1 MRRRRRGRAF
11 CRGVDARHSSSVD
24 FHSSVL
30 RLSRGIRFQRRP
42 RESLLLGVDGG
53 WGSPCLVTRRSV
65 ATGSVLTAR
74 RALRCASNIPR
85 PSEGPVRFDLARC
98 WTRCLPEDR
107 PTRGHVAGTHTGS
120 STGRAMGPSPWIARL
135 PTPYARGD
143 TKLEPMAAGRFGRP
157 VPGRGGRIFMPPAT
171 CAGPADLVA
180 PPPAQRVQSASRSPD
195 HLPRAARFWFGTL
208 CSEGPDTILQDG
220 GSPQGCESARG
231 EPARLEPPTGG
242 CSRRSTPTTITA
254 RRGATAIRST
264 RSCATGPRGRAL
276 AARPGPC
283 SSADSRAPSGGFELD
298 APAVDLEL
306 QVQVRPVVDRPAV
319 SQPQECFG
327 LSL

>member
-195 HLPRAARFWFGTL
+195 HHP
-208 CSEGPDTILQDG
+208 EP
-220 GSPQGCESARG
+220 G
-231 EPARLEPPTGG
+231 EARLHPEPGLARLPSEPGFA
-242 CSRRSTPTTITA
+242 RWTPEA
-254 RRGATAIRST
+254 GAVRLD
-264 RSCATGPRGRAL
+264 PE
-276 AARPGPC
+276 PG
-283 SSADSRAPSGGFELD
+283 
-298 APAVDLEL
+298 
-306 QVQVRPVVDRPAV
+306 
-319 SQPQECFG
+319 
-327 LSL
+327 